1 MDLKTLGEGT
11 KIDNN
16 TYYFAINYAAQVTPF
31 VVFSLAGDSV
41 PVEINGHNLPCHSGI
56 VRLPLSLDYAELLS
70 VNAEPY
76 ANLTFTHA
84 GKSYAVKAYF
94 GSQKYTPPTAWQ
106 WSFRWSTVPPYYL
119 PTEARASFDTTP
131 LRNVCDDYLVVWLNE
146 SGQMLGLPVT
156 PLSETAEAGGIE
168 MVQNVKLVSSGQN
181 SYINNSH
188 TPAGSAYETFRFSTP
203 PLTSEDVRKFCSL
216 GSARFCYLKKS
227 GSLMPIEI
235 SGSFSWSAVGTG
247 ECATF
252 SAKIY
257 SKNVTYVNG

>member
-1 MDLKTLGEGT
+1 MDLRTLGGRT
-11 KIDNN
+11 KIDED

-31 VVFSLAGDSV
+31 VAYSSAGDSV
-41 PVEINGHNLPCHSGI
+41 PVEINGHNLPCHSGF
-56 VRLPLSLDYAELLS
+56 VRLPLSIDSAELLS
-70 VNAEPY
+70 VYAEPY

-84 GKSYAVKAYF
+84 GKSYAVQAYF

-119 PTEARASFDTTP
+119 PDAARASFNATP
-131 LRNVCDDYLVVWLNE
+131 LRSVCDDCLVVWLNE
-146 SGQMLGLPVT
+146 AGQMLGLPVY
-156 PLSETAEAGGIE
+156 PLSETAEAGGVE
-168 MVQNVKLVSSGQN
+168 MVQQIRLVSAGRVK
-181 SYINNSH
+181 YININH
-188 TPAGSAYETFRFSTP
+188 TPTGAIFATVKFSTP
-203 PLTSEDVRKFCSL
+203 PLTAEDVRNFCSL
-216 GSARFCYLKKS
+216 GSSRFCYLKNS

-235 SGSFSWSAVGTG
+235 SGSFSWSAVDTG

>member
-1 MDLKTLGEGT
+1 MDLKTLGAGT
-11 KIDNN
+11 KIDDN

-41 PVEINGHNLPCHSGI
+41 PVEIDGHNLPCHSGI

-76 ANLTFTHA
+76 ANLTFTRS
-84 GKSYAVKAYF
+84 GKPYAVKAYF

-106 WSFRWSTVPPYYL
+106 WSFRWSNVPPYYL

-131 LRNVCDDYLVVWLNE
+131 LRNVCDNYLVVWLNE
-146 SGQMLGLPVT
+146 AGQMLGLPVS
-156 PLSETAEAGGIE
+156 PLSEALEAGNVE

-181 SYINNSH
+181 SYINISH
-188 TPAGSAYETFRFSTP
+188 TPAGSAYETVKFSTP
-203 PLTSEDVRKFCSL
+203 PLTAEDVRNFCSL

-227 GSLMPIEI
+227 GSLMPIEV
-235 SGSFSWSAVGTG
+235 SGSFSWSVVGTG

>member
-1 MDLKTLGEGT
+1 MDLKTLGAGT
-11 KIDNN
+11 KIDDN

-41 PVEINGHNLPCHSGI
+41 PVEINGHNLPCHGGV

-84 GKSYAVKAYF
+84 GKSYVVKAYF

-106 WSFRWSTVPPYYL
+106 WSFRGSNVPPYYL
-119 PTEARASFDTTP
+119 PDAARASFNATP

-146 SGQMLGLPVT
+146 AGQMLGLPVT
-156 PLSETAEAGGIE
+156 PLSETAEAGGVE
-168 MVQNVKLVSSGQN
+168 MVQKMLWIPEGDDPYFRLN
-181 SYINNSH
+181 H
-188 TPAGSAYETFRFSTP
+188 TPTGAIYVTVKFSTT
-203 PLTSEDVRKFCSL
+203 PLTAEDVRTFCSL
-216 GSARFCYLKKS
+216 GSARYVYLSKG

-252 SAKIY
+252 DAKIY
-257 SKNVTYVNG
+257 SKNTTYVNG

>member
-1 MDLKTLGEGT
+1 MDLKTLGAGT
-11 KIDNN
+11 KIDDN

-76 ANLTFTHA
+76 TNLTFTRS
-84 GKSYAVKAYF
+84 GKPYAVKAYF

-106 WSFRWSTVPPYYL
+106 WSFRWSNVPPYYL

-131 LRNVCDDYLVVWLNE
+131 LRNVCDNYLAVWLNE
-146 SGQMLGLPVT
+146 AGQMLGLPVS
-156 PLSETAEAGGIE
+156 PLSETSEAGGVE

-181 SYINNSH
+181 SYINISH
-188 TPAGSAYETFRFSTP
+188 TPAGSAYETVKFSTP
-203 PLTSEDVRKFCSL
+203 PLTAEDVRNFCSL

-227 GSLMPIEI
+227 GSLMPIEV

>member
-1 MDLKTLGEGT
+1 MELKTLGSRT
-11 KIDNN
+11 RIDGD

-41 PVEINGHNLPCHSGI
+41 PVEINGHYLPCHSGV

-76 ANLTFTHA
+76 ANLTFTRG
-84 GKSYAVKAYF
+84 GKSYTIKAYF
-94 GSQKYTPPTAWQ
+94 GSQKYTPPAAWQ
-106 WSFRWSTVPPYYL
+106 WSFRWSNVPPYYL
-119 PTEARASFDTTP
+119 PDAARASFDSTP
-131 LRNVCDDYLVVWLNE
+131 LRSVCDDYLVVWLNE
-146 SGQMLGLPVT
+146 AGQMLGLPVA
-156 PLSETAEAGGIE
+156 PLSETSEAGGIE
-168 MVQNVKLVSSGQN
+168 MVQQTRLVSSGRIR
-181 SYINNSH
+181 YININH
-188 TPAGSAYETFRFSTP
+188 TPTGVIYSTVKLSTP
-203 PLTSEDVRKFCSL
+203 PLTSEDVRNFCSL
-216 GSARFCYLKKS
+216 GSTRFCYLSKG
-227 GSLMPIEI
+227 GSLMPIEV

>member
-1 MDLKTLGEGT
+1 MTLGGYT
-11 KIDNN
+11 KIDDN
-16 TYYFAINYAAQVTPF
+16 TYYFAVNYAAQVTPF
-31 VVFSLAGDSV
+31 VVVSLAGDSV
-41 PVEINGHNLPCHSGI
+41 PVEINGRNLPCHSGI

-76 ANLTFTHA
+76 ANLTFTHS

-106 WSFRWSTVPPYYL
+106 WSFRWSSLPPYYL
-119 PTEARASFDTTP
+119 PDAARISFDATP
-131 LRNVCDDYLVVWLNE
+131 LRNICDKHLVVWLNGA
-146 SGQMLGLPVT
+146 GQMLGLPVF
-156 PLSETAEAGGIE
+156 PLSETAEAGGVE
-168 MVQNVKLVSSGQN
+168 MVQQTRLVTSGQN
-181 SYINNSH
+181 SYINIDH
-188 TPAGSAYETFRFSTP
+188 TPTGAIFATVKFSTP
-203 PLTSEDVRKFCSL
+203 PLTADDVHTFCTL

-227 GSLMPIEI
+227 GSLTPIEI

>member
-1 MDLKTLGEGT
+1 MTLGGFT
-11 KIDNN
+11 KIDDN
-16 TYYFAINYAAQVTPF
+16 TYYFAINYAASASPF
-31 VVFSLAGDSV
+31 LAYSKDGAN
-41 PVEINGHNLPCHSGI
+41 VEINGHNLPCHSGI

-76 ANLTFTHA
+76 ANLTFTRG

-106 WSFRWSTVPPYYL
+106 WSFRWSDVPPYYL
-119 PTEARASFDTTP
+119 PDAARASFNATA
-131 LRNVCDDYLVVWLNE
+131 LRSVCDDCLVVWLNE
-146 SGQMLGLPVT
+146 SGQMFGLPVF
-156 PLSETAEAGGIE
+156 PLSESSEAGGVE
-168 MVQNVKLVSSGQN
+168 MVRQIRLVSSGQN
-181 SYINNSH
+181 SYININH
-188 TPAGSAYETFRFSTP
+188 TPAGSAYETVRFCTP
-203 PLTSEDVRKFCSL
+203 PLTADDMRTFYSL
-216 GSARFCYLKKS
+216 GSARFCYLKHS
-227 GSLMPIEI
+227 GSLMPIEV